1 MRRRRVID
9 AHVHLPWRYRDPG
22 EAASRLIA
30 EMDRAG
36 VELALVIAVEPGVEN
51 FRRSV
56 APRDV
61 RKALGEAM
69 DLVALSGVPGV
80 EKLVYDTPGA
90 LREHERILVEH
101 RRTTEEVVEA
111 ARRHPGRLLPVA
123 SICPDKSMEWNL
135 ERLRRLQG
143 EIAGV
148 KIYPTLHFLSPADKR
163 LSRIYDWAAEAR
175 ALVIVHTGC
184 DPGVWELPRMC
195 RLARPSLV
203 AEAARR
209 HRDTIFIVAHMGAY
223 SALSPG
229 IFFRE
234 ALEAAA
240 LDNVYLDTAAVDP
253 FFVERAVEE
262 VGYEKIL
269 FGSDYPYLTGLG
281 ILDAIR
287 ALERLG
293 LEERVLE
300 AILYW
305 NARRLLR
312 SLGRL
317 A

>member
-1 MRRRRVID
+1 MID
-9 AHVHLPWRYRDPG
+9 AHTHLPWRYRDPG
-22 EAASRLIA
+22 EAASRLVA

-51 FRRSV
+51 FRRRVSPGEV
-56 APRDV
+56 GR
-61 RKALGEAM
+61 ALGEAM
-69 DLVALSGVPGV
+69 DLVALSGLPGV
-80 EKLVYDTPGA
+80 ERLVYDAPGA
-90 LREHERILVEH
+90 LREHERLLLEH

-111 ARRHPGRLLPVA
+111 ARRYPGRLLPVA
-123 SICPDKSMEWNL
+123 SYCPDRSIEWNL
-135 ERLRRLQG
+135 QRLRRLQR
-143 EIAGV
+143 ELVGV
-148 KIYPTLHFLSPADKR
+148 KIYPTLHFTSPADRR
-163 LSRIYDWAAEAR
+163 LSRIYEWAAEAR

-195 RLARPSLV
+195 RLARPRLV

-209 HRDTIFIVAHMGAY
+209 HRDTVFVVAHMGAY

-234 ALEAAA
+234 ALEAAQ
-240 LDNVYLDTAAVDP
+240 LENVYLDTAAVDP

-269 FGSDYPYLTGLG
+269 FGSDYPYLSGLG
-281 ILDAIR
+281 ILDAVR

-293 LEERVLE
+293 LEERALE

-305 NARRLLR
+305 NARRLLEG
-312 SLGRL
+312 LGRL
-317 A
+317 P